1 MRKSPSI
8 KRATLEDVARAAG
21 VGAMTVSRTINGH
34 PYVTEETAKKVRAA
48 IRQLN
53 YRPNH
58 AARMLTGQLSRSIGL
73 IVPDLADSFFSVVS
87 HAVQEA
93 ARENGYLVWLAAS
106 NDDPAI
112 EAAQVEQMTHH
123 PVDGILLVPV
133 DSRHRYLKAI
143 ASGTTPVVAIDRTI
157 EVAATDSVEVENR
170 TGARMAVEHLIWHGR
185 RKIAC
190 VATNPHLR
198 TIKERIAGYEECLK
212 QARLSHTKALLLS
225 SPAEA
230 KTTLTAL
237 FASPN
242 RPDALFTTN
251 NASTIW
257 VIEALREMNIETG
270 KDVALI
276 GFDDVDFYTLITPP
290 ISAVRQPA
298 AELGRMSTR
307 LLLQRIHGD
316 SSSSSIRTVLP
327 VSLVVRESC
336 GCMRKNSSDYLQTYP
351 SEPAQRKGRQ

>member
-1 MRKSPSI
+1 MEKMRKASST

-21 VGAMTVSRTINGH
+21 VGPMTVSRTINGH
-34 PYVTEETAKKVRAA
+34 PYVAEDTAKRVRAA
-48 IRQLN
+48 IRQLD

-73 IVPDLADSFFSVVS
+73 IVPDLADSFFSIVS
-87 HAVQEA
+87 HAVQET
-93 ARENGYLVWLAAS
+93 ARESGYLVWLAAS
-106 NDDPAI
+106 NDDPSI

-133 DSRHRYLKAI
+133 DSRHKYLKTI
-143 ASGTTPVVAIDRTI
+143 ASRTTAIVTIDRSI
-157 EVAATDSVEVENR
+157 EVATTDSVEVENR
-170 TGARMAVEHLIWHGR
+170 AGARMAVEHLIWHGR

-190 VATNPHLR
+190 VSTNSHLR
-198 TIKERIAGYEECLK
+198 TIKERVAGYEECLRN
-212 QARLSHTKALLLS
+212 ARLSHAKAIQLS
-225 SPAEA
+225 SLVEA
-230 KTTLTAL
+230 KTKLAAL
-237 FASPN
+237 FASRN

-257 VIEALREMNIETG
+257 VIETLREMNIEAG
-270 KDVALI
+270 KDVALV

-290 ISAVRQPA
+290 ITAVRQPA

-307 LLLQRIHGD
+307 LLLQRINGD
-316 SSSSSIRTVLP
+316 ASSSSVRTVLP

-336 GCMRKNSSDYLQTYP
+336 GCRRN
-351 SEPAQRKGRQ
+351 E